1 MVFFNLSHFPPL
13 SCVTASC
20 PFNALPLNAAAALP
34 NPFKKLPWN
43 AKKEREREARR
54 LKMDSARLHREL
66 GITEDASYEEITAAC
81 NSLINKAGDDMKA
94 KIKIEV
100 AKDKILQIRLN
111 KRLAGLTNASTEAR
125 AQSNYEVEGAD
136 DEDSFVKKQA
146 KEWNAPRWTQGL
158 IVKPDEAHRNRQI
171 QIWGVI
177 SLLGIMFPPSI
188 EKLQLFN
195 GLICIGQLIFRGM
208 PKDEMGGGFAG
219 FGRGTGGT
227 HKKVAYFLGVSIW
240 IGSKILLTS
249 LLPAAVQGERW
260 TPILKF
266 TLENM
271 VFAISCMYLQPYK
284 G

>member
-1 MVFFNLSHFPPL
+1 MI
-13 SCVTASC
+13 ASTSL
-20 PFNALPLNAAAALP
+20 NALPLYAAAAVP

-54 LKMDSARLHREL
+54 LKQESARLHREL

-125 AQSNYEVEGAD
+125 AQSNYEVDGKD
-136 DEDSFVKKQA
+136 DDDDNFVKKQA
-146 KEWNAPRWTQGL
+146 KEWNAPKWTQGL

-171 QIWGVI
+171 QIWGII
-177 SLLGIMFPPSI
+177 SLLGILFPPSI

-195 GLICIGQLIFRGM
+195 GLICVGQLIFRGM

-227 HKKVAYFLGVSIW
+227 HKKVAYLLGVSIW
-240 IGSKILLTS
+240 IGSKILITS
-249 LLPAAVQGERW
+249 LLPAAVSGQRW

-266 TLENM
+266 TMENM
-271 VFAISCMYLQPYK
+271 VFMISCMYLQPYK